1 MTGAYVASIGR
12 HGGPV
17 RIGAGAEVAW
27 VAAILASYLWSN
39 DWLVAAAVAA
49 LGFFL
54 RLFRGFSGPP
64 VLPLAL
70 AHQWLQVT
78 IGLFY
83 FHVTGRALDGVRT
96 DDVREMVL
104 IGLIVVCS
112 LALGVYYGAR
122 QRRNEA
128 ERPRL
133 QSDFSSRQLLV
144 LYLIA
149 TGITSLLLEIT
160 ADSDALRGLYQGAV
174 YLSYA
179 RLALLFLIF
188 RRLLRPRLRLGW
200 FVLLVVIEV
209 GVGLTGY
216 FAGFREIL
224 IVAAL
229 ALLEVFDRRRF
240 THWVMGVGLVA
251 TLFITGV
258 VWQGIKS
265 EYRAR
270 FNEDA
275 ALAASRTQKLELVG
289 QLAQKW
295 AARGSSDFLRSV
307 DITVDRLWQVY
318 YPSLV
323 LSRVPRVVSHTNGAF
338 VVNAIIH
345 VITPRFFFS
354 DKGSLLSDSE
364 KVRKYAGVNVAGA
377 EEGTSIAFGYSA
389 ESYVDFG
396 LPVMFIPI
404 FVFGYGM
411 GRLFRWFRQRIRHE
425 DLATAAQTTIFWL
438 SLYLFERSWDRS
450 LGMSLTL
457 VIFLGGATFALDRVL
472 IEMHGLQRR
481 SQVLPAVNAG

>member
-1 MTGAYVASIGR
+1 MTSGYFPTIPAMRGPARIVAGS
-12 HGGPV
+12 
-17 RIGAGAEVAW
+17 EVAW
-27 VAAILASYLWSN
+27 VAAILGGYMWSN
-39 DWLVAAAVAA
+39 DWLVAAAIAA
-49 LGFFL
+49 LGFVL
-54 RLFRGFSGPP
+54 RLFRGFPGPP
-64 VLPLAL
+64 VLALAL
-70 AHQWLQVT
+70 THQWLQVT
-78 IGLFY
+78 IGVFY
-83 FHVTGRALDGVRT
+83 FHATGRALRGVRSET
-96 DDVREMVL
+96 IREMVL
-104 IGLIVVCS
+104 IGLVVVVS
-112 LALGVYYGAR
+112 LAIGVYYGAR
-122 QRRNEA
+122 HKRGEVARE
-128 ERPRL
+128 RL
-133 QSDFSSRQLLV
+133 QTDFSSRQLLV

-149 TGITSLLLEIT
+149 TGITSLILEVT
-160 ADSDALRGLYQGAV
+160 AESDALRGLYQGAV

-200 FVLLVVIEV
+200 FMLLVVIEV

-229 ALLEVFDRRRF
+229 AVLEIFDRRRF
-240 THWVMGVGLVA
+240 THWAMGIGLVVMLA
-251 TLFITGV
+251 VTGI

-275 ALAASRTQKLELVG
+275 GLAASRTQKIELVG
-289 QLAQKW
+289 QLANEW
-295 AARGSSDFLRSV
+295 ATRPSRDFLNSV

-318 YPSLV
+318 FPSLV
-323 LSRVPRVVSHTNGAF
+323 LRRVPRILPYTNGAF
-338 VVNAIIH
+338 VLNAVIH
-345 VITPRFFFS
+345 VLTPRFFFS

-364 KVRKYAGVNVAGA
+364 KVRKYSGVNVAGE

-396 LPVMFIPI
+396 VPMMFIPI
-404 FVFGYGM
+404 LAFGYGM
-411 GRLFRWFRQRIRHE
+411 GRIFRLFQRRIRHE

-457 VIFLGGATFALDRVL
+457 VIFLGGATFALDRAL
-472 IEMHGLQRR
+472 IEMRSLERR
-481 SQVLPAVNAG
+481 GQAMPAVTAG